1 MTIKS
6 RESFYL
12 KITPNEPGFRMTDGP
27 LLMSRAA
34 IDIADDCPSDVA
46 NLVLKALNKGWIQPV
61 AYVHKNDYLADQL
74 RR

>member
-1 MTIKS
+1 
-6 RESFYL
+6 
-12 KITPNEPGFRMTDGP
+12 MTDGP